1 VTELSS
7 HKIFVPN
14 IKSIACIVLLIV
26 WLIPEGFS
34 QEVDSLLNRKISFT
48 IKNILLEE
56 ALHTFSEKS
65 GLRFSYNAK
74 RISTD
79 TNISIDVENV
89 TVKEV
94 LDMICTQAGLTYE
107 SVEKQIILK
116 KAKSEL
122 IKSQI
127 GVGKVTLS
135 GFIRDADTGE
145 ILIGAAVYLSELETG
160 TISNAYGF
168 YSITLPQDSYSIKI
182 SYIGYNEINRTLNLS
197 SSYKMDIQLSKSEI
211 LMEEIIVIPDDRISF
226 VGASQMSNMDI
237 NPGDLMQMPAFLG
250 EGDVI
255 KSLQSI
261 PGIQLFAD
269 GSTMFFVRG
278 GDRDQNLI
286 LLDEA
291 PIYNP
296 SHLLGLF
303 STFIPDAVKDI
314 NIYKGDIPASYGS
327 RLSSLIDIKTNDGNL
342 NRFSMNGSIGMLST
356 KLGIEAPIVR
366 EKGSFFLSG
375 RMSQVGWVFKR
386 LNDRVEDFY
395 FYDVNSKL
403 NWKFNDR
410 NRIFLTFYS
419 GADLYSEKSDN
430 LNSTGINWKNNA
442 LTFRWNHVF
451 SKKLFSNTTLYAS
464 SYDYALYTS
473 IENSNFWNSSIANL
487 TLKSDF
493 SWFINPAMT
502 LYSGFAFSGH
512 NINPGNFFINNQLTS
527 AVPYVSK
534 KHNRESAFYAENDH
548 QITKKLNIRYGIR
561 LSIWE
566 NTGEA
571 IEIEYNQD
579 LNPVDSSYYPPGK
592 AYHSFS
598 NLTPRISLS
607 YQINPNTALKASYT
621 RTAQYL
627 HLINNSISPFTT
639 LDVWLPSGPN
649 IPDQTANQI
658 ASGIIYQIEKT
669 GILLS
674 SEIYYKKMKN
684 QIDYIDHAE
693 MLLNP
698 FVEGELRFGNAWSYG
713 LEVLAEK
720 KTGRLRGWMGYAYS
734 RAWRQFPDTNNG
746 LKYPAFYDRPN
757 EFSFMLIYDI
767 NSRVNTSMNWY
778 YASGSAITTPSGFY
792 YFQGHTLP
800 LFTEKNNDRFPN
812 YHRLDVSFRFRLN
825 KNPHRFQHYL
835 GLSIYNLYGRKNP
848 VFINFN
854 KIETETNVFKTP
866 GDLGS
871 LPNLITTQTFIY
883 NVIPSINYH
892 FQLK

>member
-1 VTELSS
+1 MTELSP
-7 HKIFVPN
+7 HKIFTQY
-14 IKSIACIVLLIV
+14 IKSIVRIVLLIV
-26 WLIPEGFS
+26 FFLPEGYT
-34 QEVDSLLNRKISFT
+34 QDVDDLLNRKISLT
-48 IKNILLEE
+48 IRNYSLEE
-56 ALHTFSEKS
+56 TLRTFSEKS

-74 RISTD
+74 NIPID
-79 TNISIDVENV
+79 TIISIDVENV
-89 TVKEV
+89 AVIEV
-94 LDMICTQAGLTYE
+94 LEMICAQAAISFE
-107 SVEKQIILK
+107 SLEKQIILK
-116 KAKSEL
+116 KTESEISEKKTGAK
-122 IKSQI
+122 KF
-127 GVGKVTLS
+127 TLS
-135 GFIRDADTGE
+135 GYIRDVETGE
-145 ILIGAAVYLSELETG
+145 ILIGAALYLPELNTG
-160 TISNAYGF
+160 TISNPYGF
-168 YSITLPQDSYSIKI
+168 YSITLPPDIYKMRF
-182 SYIGYNEINRTLNLS
+182 SYIGFNNLNSTVDLS
-197 SSYKMDIQLSKSEI
+197 SDKTMDIALSESET
-211 LMEEIIVIPDDRISF
+211 LMEEIIVSPDNQISF
-226 VGASQMSNMDI
+226 VETSQMSNIDI
-237 NPGDLMQMPAFLG
+237 NPGDLKQMPAFLG

-314 NIYKGDIPASYGS
+314 TIYKGDIPASYGS

-342 NRFSMNGSIGMLST
+342 NRFSMNGTIGFLST
-356 KLGIEAPIVR
+356 KLGIESPIVR

-375 RMSQVGWVFKR
+375 RMSQVGWFFKR
-386 LNDRVEDFY
+386 LNDRVNDFY
-395 FYDVNSKL
+395 FYDVNAKL

-419 GADLYSEKSDN
+419 GADLYSEKTGN
-430 LNSTGINWKNNA
+430 LNSTGINWINNA

-464 SYDYALYTS
+464 NYNYALFTS
-473 IENSNFWNSSIANL
+473 IENDNYWNSSIENL

-493 SWFINPAMT
+493 SWFINPSVT
-502 LYSGFAFSGH
+502 LYSGVSFSGH

-527 AVPYVSK
+527 LVPYVSK
-534 KHNRESAFYAENDH
+534 KHNREFSLYVENEH
-548 QITKKLNIRYGIR
+548 QITKKLNIRYGLR
-561 LSIWE
+561 LSTWE

-571 IEIEYNQD
+571 IEIEYNEK
-579 LNPVDSSYYPPGK
+579 LIPVDSSYYPPGR

-598 NLTPRISLS
+598 NLTPRISLN
-607 YQINPNTALKASYT
+607 YHINRKTALKASYT

-627 HLINNSISPFTT
+627 HLISNSISPFTT

-649 IPDQTANQI
+649 IPDQIANQI
-658 ASGIIYQIEKT
+658 ACGIIYQIGKT
-669 GILLS
+669 GIMLS
-674 SEIYYKKMKN
+674 SEMYYKKMKN

-698 FVEGELRFGNAWSYG
+698 FIESELRFGNAWSYG
-713 LEVLAEK
+713 MEVLAEK
-720 KTGRLRGWMGYAYS
+720 KNGRLRGWMGYAYS
-734 RAWRQFPDTNNG
+734 RAWRRFPDINSG
-746 LKYPAFYDRPN
+746 RKYPAFYDRPN

-767 NSRVNTSMNWY
+767 NSRINTSMNWY
-778 YASGSAITTPSGFY
+778 YTSGSAITTPSGFY

-800 LFTEKNNDRFPN
+800 MFPDKNNDRLPD

-848 VFINFN
+848 VFVNFN
-854 KIETETNVFKTP
+854 KIESGSNVFKIP

-871 LPNLITTQTFIY
+871 LPSLKSTQTYIY